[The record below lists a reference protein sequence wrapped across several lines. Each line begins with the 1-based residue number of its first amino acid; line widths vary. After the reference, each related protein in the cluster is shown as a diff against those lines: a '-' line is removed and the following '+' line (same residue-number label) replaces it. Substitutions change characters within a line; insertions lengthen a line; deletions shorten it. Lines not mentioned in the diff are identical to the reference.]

1 MSEGPCAS
9 NLLFGCGRVIK
20 SDALRSLKFSHST
33 FQHHRPSTAHG
44 GGIVVERVFRDA
56 IDDAR
61 KAGWDQG
68 VQDGDAEWVKK
79 YDNMKLAAH
88 KYRAKAKVGCPLS
101 FVALQEPVCMAGLCC
116 RCRCRCVGVWL

>member
-1 MSEGPCAS
+1 MVRSTLWS
-9 NLLFGCGRVIK
+9 LW
-20 SDALRSLKFSHST
+20 RSLEEIKMSDVYKAS
-33 FQHHRPSTAHG
+33 RTAHG